1 MTDKWRLLRRH
12 FLFSQLPDSAINQ
25 IGELAV
31 SRRLARDERLFS
43 KGDEGDALYG
53 VLHGAIRISTGGTN
67 DREII
72 LNILEPGEMFGEIA
86 LLDGLPRTADAI
98 AMGESAVMVIR
109 RRDFMPLL
117 EREPAIAIHLIEL
130 LCERVR
136 WVSGLV
142 EDAAFLPLPA
152 RLAKRLLSLATIYG
166 NHTPAGE
173 VIGLTVSQSDLAR
186 FIGGSRE
193 SVNKLLQ
200 DWRKREWIEF
210 QRRRIVVRD
219 RPALSRLATSDS
231 MDAATADAR

>member
-12 FLFSQLPDSAINQ
+12 FLFSQLEEEATRQ
-25 IGELAV
+25 IADLAV
-31 SRRLARDERLFS
+31 TRRLGRDETLFR
-43 KGDEGDALYG
+43 KGDDGDALYG
-53 VLHGAIRISTGGTN
+53 VLEGAIRISTMGSG

-72 LNILEPGEMFGEIA
+72 LNILEPGEVFGEIA
-86 LLDGLPRTADAI
+86 LLDGLPRTADAV
-98 AMGESAVMVIR
+98 AMAESTVMQIR

-117 EREPAIAIHLIEL
+117 KREPEIAIRLIEL

-152 RLAKRLLSLATIYG
+152 RLAKRVLALATIYG
-166 NHTPAGE
+166 DRIEEGE
-173 VIGLTVSQSDLAR
+173 LIALTVSQSDLAR

-200 DWRKREWIEF
+200 DWRKREWIDF
-210 QRRRIVVRD
+210 RRRRIVVRN
-219 RPALSRLATSDS
+219 RAALERASLTE
-231 MDAATADAR
+231 AA